1 MHSEGGEDD
10 DLAAGKE
17 GGHVESS
24 QIGAPQYLSDFFPGK
39 RRSTRSVVRLPTE
52 PNFAKSRSCQSYRDM
67 SLKY

>member
-24 QIGAPQYLSDFFPGK
+24 QVGAPQYLSDFFPGK
-39 RRSTRSVVRLPTE
+39 RRSTRGGREISACTRLYDY
-52 PNFAKSRSCQSYRDM
+52 RSCQSNRYR
-67 SLKY
+67 S